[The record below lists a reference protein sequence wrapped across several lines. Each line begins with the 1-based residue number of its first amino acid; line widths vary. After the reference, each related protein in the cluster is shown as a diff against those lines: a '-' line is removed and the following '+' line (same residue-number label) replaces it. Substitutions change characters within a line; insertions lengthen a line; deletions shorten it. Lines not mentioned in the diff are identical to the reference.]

1 MLAGNHTW
9 SAVGETFAKNLE
21 AAGMSYTR
29 VAFQGEASRSEI
41 ARAVEIARE
50 THSDVVLGLGGGK
63 AIDSAKAIAD
73 EADLPGVILPTLA
86 STDAPTSA
94 LSVIYTDDGAFES
107 YLFYKKNPELVMVD
121 TDVIA
126 KSPVR
131 YLASGIAD
139 AMATLIE
146 VKAVSEKHGDTMA
159 GGKQTLAAVAIA
171 EKAEEMLFNYGLQ
184 AIEANR
190 QGVVTAALES
200 VVEANTLLS
209 GLGFESGG
217 LAAAHAIHNGF
228 TALTGDIHHLTHG
241 EKVAYG
247 TLTQL
252 VLQNETAE
260 TLNKYIDFYQKLGL
274 PTTLAEMHLENASR
288 EDLLKIGV
296 QATAEGETIH
306 QMPFVVTAEDV
317 ANALVAVDAYVKSR

>member
-1 MLAGNHTW
+1 MERVFASPSRYVQGAHVLESGIDHIKELGSNALLLAGNHTW
-9 SAVGETFAKNLE
+9 AAVGETFAKNLE
-21 AAGMSYTR
+21 AAG
-29 VAFQGEASRSEI
+29 
-41 ARAVEIARE
+41 IARE
-50 THSDVVLGLGGGK
+50 NNSDVVLGLGGGK

-73 EADLPGVILPTLA
+73 EANLPVVILPTLA

-171 EKAEEMLFNYGLQ
+171 EKAEETLFNYGLP
-184 AIEANR
+184 
-190 QGVVTAALES
+190 TA
-200 VVEANTLLS
+200 
-209 GLGFESGG
+209 
-217 LAAAHAIHNGF
+217 
-228 TALTGDIHHLTHG
+228 
-241 EKVAYG
+241 KV
-247 TLTQL
+247 L
-252 VLQNETAE
+252 
-260 TLNKYIDFYQKLGL
+260 
-274 PTTLAEMHLENASR
+274 
-288 EDLLKIGV
+288 
-296 QATAEGETIH
+296 
-306 QMPFVVTAEDV
+306 
-317 ANALVAVDAYVKSR
+317 